1 MQFQSIKH
9 LNPKSKMNFKK
20 AAFPTLL
27 FLLVVI
33 TPTVIASVY
42 YVKYASE
49 QFTTESRFIIQ
60 SSNQQGGDAFGIF
73 NGLSGMS
80 PSLKDSFAFEDYILS
95 GDFLSSLSKNI
106 NIKEI
111 YSQPS
116 IDWWAKLPNDASNE
130 DTLEYWRELIEIS
143 SDSSSG
149 ITTLE
154 VMAFSREVAVEIS
167 EAIIEKG
174 EKFVNSLS
182 QKARQDAVDL
192 ASSEVIAAETALA
205 DINQKIYLFN
215 SDEKV
220 INPQQKATSE
230 EAIVSGLSQKLA
242 DTEAELTRLSSFM
255 QSNTMKVRAIKSE
268 IASIKTQILRQQD
281 KWKQANPKTGKSVTT
296 LIQDTTQFSTE
307 LILAEKVYESAITG
321 LRIAKRE
328 FKQQQ
333 RYLEVIVSPQL
344 PDAASSPEKISSIAT
359 VFLSF
364 FMGWGIISLLIA
376 SVKDHLGWV

>member
-1 MQFQSIKH
+1 
-9 LNPKSKMNFKK
+9 MNFKK
-20 AAFPTLL
+20 AALPTLF
-27 FLLVVI
+27 FLLAVI
-33 TPTVIASVY
+33 TPTMIAGIY
-42 YVKYASE
+42 YIKYASE

-60 SSNQQGGDAFGIF
+60 SNNNQGSDAFGIF
-73 NGLSGMS
+73 SGLNGMS
-80 PSLKDSFAFEDYILS
+80 PSVKDSLAFEDYILS
-95 GDFLSSLSKNI
+95 GDFLQNLSQTI
-106 NIKEI
+106 NIKEV
-111 YSQPS
+111 YSQHE

-130 DTLEYWRELIEIS
+130 DTLEYWRDLIEIS

-154 VMAFSREVAVEIS
+154 VTAFSRETTVEIS
-167 EAIIEKG
+167 EAIINKG

-182 QKARQDAVDL
+182 QEARQDAVNL
-192 ASSEVIAAETALA
+192 ASSEVITAKEALA
-205 DINQKIYLFN
+205 KIRQKIYLFN

-230 EAIVSGLSQKLA
+230 EAIVSGLNQKLA
-242 DTEAELTRLSSFM
+242 DKEAELTRLSSFM
-255 QSNTMKVRAIKSE
+255 QNNSMKVRAIKSE
-268 IASIKTQILRQQD
+268 ITSIKTQILRQQR
-281 KWKQANPKTGKSVTT
+281 KWKQTNPDTGKSVTT

-307 LILAEKVYESAITG
+307 LALAEKIYESAITG

-328 FKQQQ
+328 SKQQQ

-344 PDAASSPEKISSIAT
+344 PDAASKPETVSSIAT

-364 FMGWGIISLLIA
+364 FIGWGILSLLIA